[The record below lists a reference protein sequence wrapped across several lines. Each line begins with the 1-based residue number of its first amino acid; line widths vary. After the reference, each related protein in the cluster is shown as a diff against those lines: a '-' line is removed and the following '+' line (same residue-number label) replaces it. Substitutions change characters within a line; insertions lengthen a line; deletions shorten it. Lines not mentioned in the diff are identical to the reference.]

1 MRVLM
6 RSRGLMVV
14 LLAAG
19 WSPFAAGESDSE
31 LKARLLSNYGSTSTR
46 PALSAP
52 GLADAQGELPPA
64 EQLRVQAYI
73 EKFSSPKM
81 AEGTYGFDG
90 YLRVWWTDP
99 RLRYNRTVKAG
110 AADKLS
116 LGSAERNQIWK
127 PVFYWEGGKKITMPR
142 ADSGTGELLEV
153 YPDGSLWWSRQV
165 SFELSCS
172 FVSAIDRLPFDT
184 HACTFLMGMYADN
197 TADSIVRWKED
208 AVALQNHDDNA
219 CMQEWYVTSFA
230 QEDVLQVYS
239 VGNYTYAKA
248 TLSFSRS
255 PDVLIQTYLLPTLLM
270 VLCGFCGFFI
280 DPRAT
285 PARVAL
291 GMLAIVVAANN
302 YVNLSKAVP
311 VSPQPAWLLRVVL
324 GCLYFN
330 AYGML
335 NVVIVSF
342 GILSAKW
349 LKEKQDAL
357 AEYMPWEEMLKRH
370 RAKLVQLFKEWDQVS
385 AVL

>member
-1 MRVLM
+1 MRVPM
-6 RSRGLMVV
+6 RSRELMIV

-19 WSPFAAGESDSE
+19 WSFAAGESDSE

-46 PALSAP
+46 PSLSAP
-52 GLADAQGELPPA
+52 GLADAQGETPPA

-127 PVFYWEGGKKITMPR
+127 PVFYWEGAKKITMPR

-270 VLCGFCGFFI
+270 VLCGFFGFFI

-311 VSPQPAWLLRVVL
+311 VSPQPAWLLRVVS